1 MDPRFFATRDELRA
15 WFEEH
20 HAEAKELWIAYYKRG
35 SGRTG
40 VSYPEAVLEA
50 LCFGWID
57 GQVRRIDEHSY
68 TNRFTPRGAKSTW
81 SLVNVELAARLIREG
96 RMRPAGRAAFE
107 ARAPERTGVYRYE
120 TGPPADVPLDP
131 TTRREFRRH
140 AAAFAFFSA
149 QPPGYRREMERWIM
163 VARRSPTRARRLAA
177 VIVASGAGRRVDP
190 VHPYAAPSKRSPPRK
205 RSARDPRPAGPP
217 TRRDSRGRSR

>member
-1 MDPRFFATRDELRA
+1 MEPRFFATCDELHG

-20 HAEAKELWIAYYKRG
+20 GAEAKELWIAYYKRG
-35 SGRTG
+35 SGRNSVT
-40 VSYPEAVLEA
+40 YPEAVLEA

-81 SLVNVELAARLIREG
+81 SLVNVANALRLIREG
-96 RMRPAGRAAFE
+96 RMRPSGRAAFE

-120 TGPPADVPLDP
+120 TGPPRDLPLDA
-131 TTRREFRRH
+131 TTRSEFRGH
-140 AAAFAFFSA
+140 AKAFAFFSA

-163 VARRSPTRARRLAA
+163 DARRPPTRARRLAA
-177 VIVASGAGRRVDP
+177 LVAASQAGRRVDP
-190 VHPYAAPSKRSPPRK
+190 VHPYGDTGARAASRS
-205 RSARDPRPAGPP
+205 S
-217 TRRDSRGRSR
+217 SRGRSR